1 MTLTFI
7 CPEGHYIEAE
17 MERYFGEKKLIW
29 CRYCWAL
36 ISKSKC
42 EVRNMKISKDKFRTG
57 EQIPF
62 FKAKDMKANTTTLKI
77 LNYREI
83 DLPTGLTPVVDFQ
96 YNKQDRS
103 LPLNQTNLGRL
114 IDLFGEETDRWIGES
129 MTLIKVMV
137 TNPKLNKEV
146 EGIRVKI

>member
-1 MTLTFI
+1 MWL
-7 CPEGHYIEAE
+7 CPKNHVCQQDL
-17 MERYFGEKKLIW
+17 RYYGKKRLLW
-29 CRYCWAL
+29 CNMCWQL
-36 ISKSKC
+36 YNIKKC
-42 EVRNMKISKDKFRTG
+42 KEVKNMKVSKDKFRTG

-62 FKAKDMKANTTTLKI
+62 FKAIDMKGQETKVKI

-114 IDLFGEETDRWIGES
+114 IDLFGTETDKWIGES
-129 MTLIKVMV
+129 MTLMKVMV

-146 EGIRVKI
+146 EGIRVKV

>member
-1 MTLTFI
+1 MFL
-7 CPEGHYIEAE
+7 CPRRHQIPDEN
-17 MERYFGEKKLIW
+17 ERFYGTKKLVW
-29 CRYCWAL
+29 CPFCWAL
-36 ISKSKC
+36 ILKSKC
-42 EVRNMKISKDKFRTG
+42 EVKNMKISKDKFRTG

-62 FKAKDMKANTTTLKI
+62 FKAIDMKGQETKVKI

-114 IDLFGEETDRWIGES
+114 IDLFGDETERWIGEI

-146 EGIRVKI
+146 EGIRVKV